1 MTTTSTASDVY
12 ETFLLFRVISR
23 VVWRYQQFGRF
34 EYKTVAIFILHTS
47 YITSAP
53 LTKVTVYRT
62 HGDTIIQRFFFY
74 LSSTWFQQLDHD
86 VVALRRRMCWERR
99 SLHMPRAAR
108 WARNIGFR
116 ICMRGICTGDTRKMT
131 WFHAH
136 HVNWCQPTSFQ
147 QTNLIFFSP
156 LRPMAKHRRV
166 KAHTTHTY
174 TMQKSSKPYTEY
186 SRENTQKNS
195 KIYYHNGL
203 RIFPRLKI
211 SWYFMFWC
219 LFINGFGSAGS
230 PHTKHYSHAAASLCQ
245 RLGVGEKSMVCAG

>member
-147 QTNLIFFSP
+147 QTNLIFFRLCVRWQNIAASKRT
-156 LRPMAKHRRV
+156 LH
-166 KAHTTHTY
+166 THT
-174 TMQKSSKPYTEY
+174 QC
-186 SRENTQKNS
+186 RRAANRTQNILE
-195 KIYYHNGL
+195 KIHRKIPRFITIMACEFFHGWKYHD
-203 RIFPRLKI
+203 I
-211 SWYFMFWC
+211 
-219 LFINGFGSAGS
+219 
-230 PHTKHYSHAAASLCQ
+230 LCFD
-245 RLGVGEKSMVCAG
+245 VCS